1 MQFESYTAIWFFWII
16 PLLLV
21 LFLIF
26 EKKRKGVLHRFYP
39 ANLLRTR
46 LPQYSWVSYVVRFIC
61 LAVAILFLG
70 IALLKPYSDYEIRE
84 VKRKGVDLYFLVDVS
99 RSMLAQDVK
108 PSRMDRA
115 KREIVDFVKQLRG
128 DRVGLI
134 GFAGESFVF
143 VPLTA
148 DYKAFDLFINELNP
162 ELFPV
167 QGTDIKG
174 AIEKSVKSFKSNNAS
189 RAIILI
195 TDGED
200 TVGLDNKIIADI
212 KKLNIKVYVIGIGS
226 SDGAP
231 IPLPEAG
238 YVKDEDGKVV
248 LSRLN
253 EAAMKELAI
262 TSGGGYVRSV
272 SGDLD
277 LEQIYYQGI
286 KKSFEDVELASTQ
299 KKLPVYEFQLP
310 ILLAILLLFLEILIT
325 NKKRFWRG
333 LFIQKSNTKSTVI
346 VFFLLVNFSLLL
358 LSPQVSAMNPFSF
371 ESANKDFD
379 AAEFDK
385 SLTKYLDLLEN
396 NPEDPELNYNL
407 GANYYRLEK
416 YSEAEE
422 SYKKALNVKD
432 PELRQKV
439 LYNLG
444 NTKFKQGDLEG
455 AVEYYEKALKTKEDY
470 AEAKLNYEFV
480 KKQLEEQEKQDQQ
493 DQSDQSD
500 QSDQER
506 EFDKNPQKWLNSV
519 SDEPGDALR
528 YMINKKSDQDKDIEK
543 PW

>member
-272 SGDLD
+272 SCDLD

-480 KKQLEEQEKQDQQ
+480 KKQLEEQC
-493 DQSDQSD
+493 
-500 QSDQER
+500 
-506 EFDKNPQKWLNSV
+506 L
-519 SDEPGDALR
+519 L
-528 YMINKKSDQDKDIEK
+528 IKDIVD
-543 PW
+543 

>member
-262 TSGGGYVRSV
+262 TSGVIWIWSK
-272 SGDLD
+272 S
-277 LEQIYYQGI
+277 II
-286 KKSFEDVELASTQ
+286 K
-299 KKLPVYEFQLP
+299 
-310 ILLAILLLFLEILIT
+310 
-325 NKKRFWRG
+325 G
-333 LFIQKSNTKSTVI
+333 LKNH
-346 VFFLLVNFSLLL
+346 
-358 LSPQVSAMNPFSF
+358 
-371 ESANKDFD
+371 
-379 AAEFDK
+379 
-385 SLTKYLDLLEN
+385 
-396 NPEDPELNYNL
+396 
-407 GANYYRLEK
+407 
-416 YSEAEE
+416 
-422 SYKKALNVKD
+422 
-432 PELRQKV
+432 
-439 LYNLG
+439 
-444 NTKFKQGDLEG
+444 
-455 AVEYYEKALKTKEDY
+455 LKM
-470 AEAKLNYEFV
+470 
-480 KKQLEEQEKQDQQ
+480 
-493 DQSDQSD
+493 
-500 QSDQER
+500 
-506 EFDKNPQKWLNSV
+506 LNS
-519 SDEPGDALR
+519 LR
-528 YMINKKSDQDKDIEK
+528 RRKNSPFMSFNFLFC
-543 PW
+543 